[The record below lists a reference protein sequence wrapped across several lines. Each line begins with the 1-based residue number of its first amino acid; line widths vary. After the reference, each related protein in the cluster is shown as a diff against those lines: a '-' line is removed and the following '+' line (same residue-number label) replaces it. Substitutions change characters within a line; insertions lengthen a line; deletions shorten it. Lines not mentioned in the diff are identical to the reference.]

1 MSNFS
6 NYSKYYDL
14 LNKGKDYGAECDYIV
29 EQVQKY
35 KPNSIDFLELG
46 CGSAEHAFHLSKKGY
61 RITGIERSPGM
72 IESAKSKGILNFEV
86 SEGDA
91 TNFSLDKHFD
101 CCLSLFHVIS
111 YITDT
116 KDLISCF
123 KHVSSHLKPGGLF
136 MFDIWYA
143 PAVLSVKPE
152 NRIRRFEND
161 EVSIVR
167 FAEPTLHTSKNVVD
181 VNFELHIYDK
191 IQKIKEVINEVHP
204 MRYFSI
210 PEIDM
215 LVSYNG
221 FEMLAVEEYLTG
233 NEVSS
238 DSWGVFFI
246 LKKKNE
252 Q

>member
-35 KPNSIDFLELG
+35 KPGSIDFLELG

-72 IESAKSKGILNFEV
+72 IELARSKGILNFEV
-86 SEGDA
+86 TEGDA
-91 TNFSLDKHFD
+91 TNFSLNKQFD

-111 YITDT
+111 YITET
-116 KDLISCF
+116 QALMNCF

-136 MFDIWYA
+136 MFDIWYTL
-143 PAVLSVKPE
+143 AVLSVKAE

-167 FAEPTLHTSKNVVD
+167 FAEPTLNTTKNIVD
-181 VNFELHIYDK
+181 VQFELHIYDK
-191 IQKIKEVINEVHP
+191 ILNTREVINEVHP

-210 PEIDM
+210 PEIEI
-215 LVSYNG
+215 LASYNG
-221 FEMLAVEEYLTG
+221 FEMLSAEEYLTG
-233 NEVSS
+233 NAVSS
-238 DSWGVFFI
+238 ESWGVFFI
-246 LKKKNE
+246 LKKKYD